1 MEPQMIAGD
10 DRKELVR
17 NFSNKWYQEE
27 PYNSLALG
35 VAVAANSP
43 AAPANPE
50 ESFKHLYQVDA
61 NGDELM
67 LVEFR

>member
-1 MEPQMIAGD
+1 MEPQIIGGED
-10 DRKELVR
+10 KKELVR

-35 VAVAANSP
+35 VAVAASNP
-43 AAPANPE
+43 AAPVNPE
-50 ESFKHLYQVDA
+50 ESFKHLYQGDA
-61 NGDELM
+61 DGDALM

>member
-1 MEPQMIAGD
+1 MEPQMIGGEEK
-10 DRKELVR
+10 KELVR

-35 VAVAANSP
+35 VAIAASSP
-43 AAPANPE
+43 AASANPE
-50 ESFKHLYQVDA
+50 ESFKHLYQDVADGDA
-61 NGDELM
+61 LM

>member
-1 MEPQMIAGD
+1 MEPQMIEGD
-10 DRKELVR
+10 DRRELVR

-35 VAVAANSP
+35 VTVAANSP
-43 AAPANPE
+43 ATPAKLE
-50 ESFKHLYQVDA
+50 ESFKHLYQVSA